1 VSYLKVSDLFYNLT
15 ATQFEMVDSNCEE
28 SIFHEGDIAI
38 AENTP
43 ENELYL
49 IIKGDVEV
57 PVK

>member
-1 VSYLKVSDLFYNLT
+1 
-15 ATQFEMVDSNCEE
+15 MVDSNCEE